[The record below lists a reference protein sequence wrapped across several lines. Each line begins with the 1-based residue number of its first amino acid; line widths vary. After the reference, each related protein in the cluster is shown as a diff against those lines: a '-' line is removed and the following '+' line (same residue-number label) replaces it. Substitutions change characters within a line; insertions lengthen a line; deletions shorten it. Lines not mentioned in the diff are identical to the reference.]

1 MGNTDK
7 LTFHCSPNKNVS
19 RCCIHLFCVAIN
31 TQAWVTY
38 REKRFILA
46 PGSAGCTRSMVQS
59 SASGEGFWKLL
70 LMTKVKGEQACHMAK
85 EGTRERAGR
94 RHCLKPPV
102 LM

>member
-1 MGNTDK
+1 MGNTDR

-19 RCCIHLFCVAIN
+19 RCCIHLFCVAIKN

-70 LMTKVKGEQACHMAK
+70 LMTKVKGE
-85 EGTRERAGR
+85 
-94 RHCLKPPV
+94 
-102 LM
+102 